1 MASEP
6 LGASAEASA
15 RRRLFVGVPL
25 PVGLLAFV
33 ERSQAAL
40 PREGGLKLL
49 RPDQL
54 HVTLA
59 FIGEVDGAK
68 AAAAFAVVDSL
79 PASSGGA
86 AEITGFLMLPS
97 PRKARV
103 AALALDD
110 HDGVFAAL
118 FERVMGGL
126 EAAGVMTRE
135 GRPFRPHLTIAR
147 LKTPGP
153 VQPRSE
159 SGRAQYA
166 IESVCLYSSELSR
179 EGARYAVLTRAV
191 FDQTSGRKV

>member
-1 MASEP
+1 LASEP
-6 LGASAEASA
+6 LGASAEGSA

-25 PVGLLAFV
+25 PLGLLGFV

-79 PASSGGA
+79 PASSGGV

-103 AALALDD
+103 AALGLDD

-147 LKTPGP
+147 LKAPGP

-166 IESVCLYSSELSR
+166 IESVCLYRSELSR
-179 EGARYAVLTRAV
+179 ECARYAVLTRAV